1 MKGKS
6 EPAATLLRPILD
18 TYMDAAVA
26 LVGCTARGMDRYA
39 CEFDVLIV
47 TKERQPSNSLRFGD
61 VYADLMF
68 VSENDILKPSK
79 PEQALSVALA
89 QPVRDTTLVLS
100 TGIAANSAT
109 LSESARNASGA
120 RLASAL
126 KILGRAE
133 EAMAKKSVP
142 DADFWLLAAS
152 YEYAYALLLSKEVLP
167 SPSHLLSQLRKVSKA
182 SPRGFEGFSM
192 GAGLEAAGRAGC
204 GARLEGVT
212 VLHDL
217 IRERPESGT
226 GSGVWP
232 AVRTEILS
240 GKANELVTRIELAEC
255 YSYLGQELI
264 DAVLMLLKPHSKRN
278 FASLAAGKEPL
289 LGEKLVR
296 QLGLA
301 RNESAIRAGL
311 DSLKDQVSV
320 LARKTP

>member
-6 EPAATLLRPILD
+6 GPAATLLRPVLD

-26 LVGCTARGMDRYA
+26 LVGCTSRGLERYS
-39 CEFDVLIV
+39 CEYDVLVV
-47 TKERQPSNSLRFGD
+47 TGEKLPSTSLKIGG
-61 VYADLMF
+61 VLADLTF
-68 VSENDILKPSK
+68 VSENDILKPSR
-79 PEQALSVALA
+79 PEQAISVALA
-89 QPVRDTTLVLS
+89 KPIRDTTLVLS

-109 LSESARNASGA
+109 LTESARKASGA

-126 KILGRAE
+126 KILGRSE
-133 EAMAKKSVP
+133 EAMARQAVL

-152 YEYAYALLLSKEVLP
+152 YEFAYAWLLSREVLP
-167 SPSHLLSQLRKVSKA
+167 SPSHLLSQLRRVSRG
-182 SPRGFEGFSM
+182 SPRGFEGFSI

-226 GSGVWP
+226 ASATWSGV
-232 AVRTEILS
+232 RTGILS

-264 DAVLMLLKPHSKRN
+264 DAVLALLKPSSKRSLGAL
-278 FASLAAGKEPL
+278 ASGSDAL
-289 LGEKLVR
+289 LGERLVR

-301 RNESAIRAGL
+301 RNEKAVRTGL
-311 DSLKDQVSV
+311 DSLKEQVSI
-320 LARKTP
+320 LARKS